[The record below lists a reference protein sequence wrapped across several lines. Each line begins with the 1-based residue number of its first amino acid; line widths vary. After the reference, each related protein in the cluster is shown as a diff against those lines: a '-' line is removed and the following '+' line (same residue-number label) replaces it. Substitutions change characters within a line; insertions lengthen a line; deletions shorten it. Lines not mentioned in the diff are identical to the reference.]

1 MVGFL
6 RWAKRFLTSEERN
19 PAVRNLANR
28 VVRAVYRR
36 RAKLANPAEVAP
48 AAPKPFVTFY
58 DAAAARQ
65 LIFDWERD
73 HPEDSGTHY
82 FATHAGRYAFMI
94 EIIRRLGVTGAAL
107 DVGGIAL
114 TQAMYEARTP
124 LSKVE
129 LSPEVDLEID
139 EWGEQAGLDRYQLV
153 IFSEVI
159 EHFNADPARA
169 LHEINRCLVDGGYLL
184 LTTVNIASELGL
196 YYLAHGHAP
205 YAMANIAGVRRNRH
219 EREYASRELQML
231 VAAHGFETWAATV
244 NVYGPAAVKRKARA
258 WVQAHLPMPDPAL
271 HGDTNIVIARK
282 VAQSPRPRW
291 IHPIYHE
298 SVSENRRDEVPDD
311 VATLMRDGHPPGL
324 EDFLAAYVAN

>member
-1 MVGFL
+1 MASIL
-6 RWAKRFLTSEERN
+6 RWAKRFLTSDERN

-36 RAKLANPAEVAP
+36 RARRVTPTEVAP

-58 DAAAARQ
+58 DTDAARR
-65 LIFDWERD
+65 LISDWERV
-73 HPEDSGTHY
+73 HPEETGTHY

-94 EIIRRLGVTGAAL
+94 EIICRLGVTGAAL
-107 DVGGIAL
+107 DVGGIPL

-124 LSKVE
+124 LSKIE
-129 LSPEVDLEID
+129 LTPEVDLEID
-139 EWGEQAGLDRYQLV
+139 EWGDQAGLDRYELV

-159 EHFNADPARA
+159 EHFNANPARA

-196 YYLAHGHAP
+196 YHLAHGHAP

-231 VAAHGFETWAATV
+231 VAAHGFETWATTV
-244 NVYGPAAVKRKARA
+244 NVYGTAAVKLEARA
-258 WVQAHLPMPDPAL
+258 WVQTHLPMPHPEL
-271 HGDTNIVIARK
+271 HGDTNIVVARK
-282 VAQSPRPRW
+282 AAQSARPRW
-291 IHPIYHE
+291 IHPVYHD
-298 SVSENRRDEVPDD
+298 SVSENRRDEVPADI
-311 VATLMRDGHPPGL
+311 AGLMRDGFPPGL
-324 EDFLAAYVAN
+324 QEFLTAHVAN